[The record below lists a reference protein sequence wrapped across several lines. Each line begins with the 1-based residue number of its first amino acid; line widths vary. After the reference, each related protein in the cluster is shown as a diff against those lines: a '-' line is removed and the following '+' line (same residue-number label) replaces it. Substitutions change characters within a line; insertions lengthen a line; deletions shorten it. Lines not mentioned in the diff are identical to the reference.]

1 MFTGVKTCNMQ
12 CFLKL
17 KHAICYVSQS
27 YNTRYMQPPLICST
41 SQHKPTLC
49 SVVNLQHTVAT
60 DQLGL
65 QMANNMQRPKLLV
78 ETTKY
83 NTEK

>member
-1 MFTGVKTCNMQ
+1 MQ
-12 CFLKL
+12 CFLTL
-17 KHAICYVSQS
+17 KHAICKLQHALGATATDLQHV
-27 YNTRYMQPPLICST
+27 T
-41 SQHKPTLC
+41 HKPTLC

-65 QMANNMQRPKLLV
+65 QMANSVQRPRMLV
-78 ETTKY
+78 ETTKR